1 MENFS
6 LMQSGIDSQGINQ
19 GPLQN
24 SRIWLS
30 LYFIAFLVT
39 ISFFFLN
46 LFVGMIIFT
55 FQQKSAKIE
64 GELDRNSVRFV
75 ISICVLLNFK

>member
-24 SRIWLS
+24 SQIWLS